1 MPIAIKGQYVFRG
14 KAVKGD
20 SIPVGITYPDT
31 TRGKIF
37 APAPGESFTERELSE
52 ISQLV
57 KNMAFSRLGGK
68 RRTDFA
74 ALSRALPARRA
85 KASSK

>member
-1 MPIAIKGQYVFRG
+1 MPIAITGQYVFRG
-14 KAVKGD
+14 KVEKD
-20 SIPVGITYPDT
+20 SVLVGIIYPDT
-31 TRGKIF
+31 TRGRVF

-57 KNMAFSRLGGK
+57 KKMAFSRLGRK
-68 RRTDFA
+68 RLT
-74 ALSRALPARRA
+74 A